1 MKTKTEQ
8 IAKQWVTITAAAHFL
23 GVSQDTLRRWEK
35 KGALIPRRTVGG
47 HRRYSRKQLE
57 RLLRQPMSPFL
68 EKVEQ
73 KTSFAKKVNQLQVP
87 PQTAISRD
95 DIQKSTKV
103 YVKDSIVSNII
114 KGNILTIVIIL
125 LVVSL
130 LTASFI
136 LLQITKSQS
145 EFLIPV
151 PSYRIFQLP

>member
-1 MKTKTEQ
+1 MKNESEH
-8 IAKQWVTITAAAHFL
+8 IAKQWVTIAAAAHFL

-57 RLLRQPMSPFL
+57 RSLRQPMSPFL
-68 EKVEQ
+68 EKVDQ
-73 KTSFAKKVNQLQVP
+73 KPSFVKKVNQLQVP
-87 PQTAISRD
+87 PQTAISRE

-103 YVKDSIVSNII
+103 YVKESFVSNTI

-151 PSYRIFQLP
+151 PSYKTLVLP